1 MRRGR
6 NPGRV
11 LPWLG
16 CVRYYRDGEVTKVVV
31 FEGRAPAVGRSRRD
45 GGVNALCTARHDR
58 MVEIRLR
65 ACVLTDS

>member
-6 NPGRV
+6 NLGRV

-16 CVRYYRDGEVTKVVV
+16 CVRYRDGEVTKVVV
-31 FEGRAPAVGRSRRD
+31 FEGRATAVGRSRRD
-45 GGVNALCTARHDR
+45 GGVNALCTARHDG